1 MPQTEMNN
9 TTSILLTQI
18 SLLSKHTLISCIDE
32 DISVLLDE
40 LLSVHFVSGKSRTAL
55 GRMQRLGELALTAP
69 SRLTMWSSKG
79 IVSLLALLPLSS
91 AFYLPGVAPT
101 SYEPGDHVPL
111 HVNRLTPSVTEHD
124 EQLHSVLSFDYYHQA
139 FHFCAPEDGPKDV
152 RESLGSIIF
161 GDRIRTSPFDLQL
174 KNNETCK
181 SVCGEVTFDSRSA
194 NFVNK
199 KIWQG
204 YNINWLIDGLPAAQ
218 VTVDPTTGEE
228 FYSPGFLLGYIDGE
242 GKPVLYNH
250 YEIVVDVHH
259 VAGLER
265 GNKWRVVGVVVNPY
279 SLADGNCNAN
289 AGPVMLNEEEGAE
302 TKVQWTYSVT
312 WRESKTA
319 WATRWDKYLHVYD
332 PSVHWYSLI
341 YSSIFVVLLI
351 TLVSAILMRALK
363 KDIARYNRLH
373 MINLDDLNDTSA
385 AVEDGIQED
394 SGWKLV
400 HGDVFRC
407 PKNPLLLSIF
417 VGNGAQLFMMTGAT
431 VGRFGLISSV
441 ERSC

>member
-1 MPQTEMNN
+1 MWSDRRFL
-9 TTSILLTQI
+9 SILT
-18 SLLSKHTLISCIDE
+18 
-32 DISVLLDE
+32 
-40 LLSVHFVSGKSRTAL
+40 
-55 GRMQRLGELALTAP
+55 
-69 SRLTMWSSKG
+69 
-79 IVSLLALLPLSS
+79 LLPTLSS

-101 SYEPGDHVPL
+101 SYEPGHPVPL

-124 EQLHSVLSFDYYHQA
+124 EQLHSVISFDYYQPE
-139 FHFCAPEDGPKDV
+139 FNFCVPENGAKDV

-161 GDRIRTSPFDLQL
+161 GDRIRTSPFDLKL
-174 KNNETCK
+174 KNNETCR
-181 SVCGEVTFDSRSA
+181 SVCGEVTFDSNSA
-194 NFVNK
+194 NYVNR
-199 KIWQG
+199 KIFQG

-218 VTVDPTTGEE
+218 VSLDPASGEQ
-228 FYSPGFLLGYIDGE
+228 FYSPGFPLGRVNENGQA
-242 GKPVLYNH
+242 VLNNH
-250 YEIVVDVHH
+250 YEFIIDVHR
-259 VAGLER
+259 VPAIEGK
-265 GNKWRVVGVVVNPY
+265 NKYRVVGVVVNPY
-279 SLADGNCNAN
+279 SQA
-289 AGPVMLNEEEGAE
+289 AGPVRDDGRADCSSDTPVILNEEDGAE

-341 YSSIFVVLLI
+341 YSSVFVVLLI
-351 TLVSAILMRALK
+351 ALVSTILMRALK

-407 PKNPLLLSIF
+407 PKHPLLLSIF

-431 VGRFGLISSV
+431 VGMYIYYFP
-441 ERSC
+441 

>member
-1 MPQTEMNN
+1 
-9 TTSILLTQI
+9 
-18 SLLSKHTLISCIDE
+18 
-32 DISVLLDE
+32 
-40 LLSVHFVSGKSRTAL
+40 
-55 GRMQRLGELALTAP
+55 
-69 SRLTMWSSKG
+69 MWSSKG

-91 AFYLPGVAPT
+91 AFYLPGVAPS

-124 EQLHSVLSFDYYHQA
+124 EQLHSVLSFDYYHPA

-194 NFVNK
+194 TFVNR

-228 FYSPGFLLGYIDGE
+228 FYTPGFLLGYVDKD

-250 YEIVVDVHH
+250 YDIVVDVHH

-279 SLADGNCNAN
+279 SLADGNCNGN
-289 AGPVMLNEEEGAE
+289 SGPLMLNEEEGAE

-373 MINLDDLNDTSA
+373 MISLDDLNDTSA

-431 VGRFGLISSV
+431 VGKSGISGV
-441 ERSC
+441 EVIMLTL